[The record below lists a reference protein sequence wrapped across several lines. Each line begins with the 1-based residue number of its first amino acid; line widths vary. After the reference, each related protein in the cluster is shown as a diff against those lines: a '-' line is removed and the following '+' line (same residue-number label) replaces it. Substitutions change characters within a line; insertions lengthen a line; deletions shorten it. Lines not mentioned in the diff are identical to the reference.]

1 MSQGGPEALAAEA
14 DQPRGA
20 LVAVVG
26 PSGAGKDTLI
36 DAARKALTG
45 NPRFIFPRRVVTRP
59 VNPDLEVHESVSDAE
74 FHRAEDE
81 GAYAAVWRSHGNA
94 YGLPVSIVEDVARGH
109 VVVVNVSRAVIDTL
123 RRRVALVHVI
133 HVSARPDVLAERL
146 RARGRES
153 ADQIAARIARN
164 NEIGLPTAPITLI
177 DNSGDVND
185 AISAFIA
192 ACHSVARG
200 LNSAESP
207 A

>member
-1 MSQGGPEALAAEA
+1 MSPCRPAAPAAEA
-14 DQPRGA
+14 NQPRGA

-36 DAARKALTG
+36 DAARRALASD
-45 NPRFIFPRRVVTRP
+45 PRFVFPQRVVTRP
-59 VNPDLEVHESVSDAE
+59 VDPDLEVHESTTDAE
-74 FHRAEDE
+74 FRRADGK

-109 VVVVNVSRAVIDTL
+109 VVIVNVSRTVICAL
-123 RRRVALVHVI
+123 RRRFALVHVI

-164 NEIGLPTAPITLI
+164 DEIGLPEAPITLI
-177 DNSGDVND
+177 DNSGDMND
-185 AISAFIA
+185 ALSAFVA
-192 ACHSVARG
+192 ACQNVASG

-207 A
+207 V